1 MSKEERLHLLGQ
13 HYAKHIFDMDD
24 ELKDALK
31 VEGGSK
37 FWQAFSSGFKNGFK
51 KTLAIA
57 TPVVSVLQPEAAPAL
72 IGLNALVNG
81 GGKSDKKPKRKRQ
94 LSDKMKRRNVL
105 LKKIMKEQN
114 LKMIEASKFI
124 KENNLEY

>member
-31 VEGGSK
+31 VEGSGK
-37 FWQAFSSGFKNGFK
+37 FWHSFSKGFKDGFL

-57 TPVVSVLQPEAAPAL
+57 TPIVSVAQPEMAPAL

-81 GGKSDKKPKRKRQ
+81 SGKSDKKKPKRK

-105 LKKIMKEQN
+105 LKKIMAEKG
-114 LKMIEASKFI
+114 LKMIQASKYI